1 MATASI
7 DDWASGMRYAAMQSA
22 RVAWYTGHGFAMR
35 RMLKRIAEKHPQA
48 APSVT
53 PPSKPVPNTARLL
66 RDVGKLMA
74 RDFANARAGLYPMP
88 DPEETDL
95 SRLLA
100 TSRAFFADVPEVARR
115 RREGASQEVGGK
127 RGTGKRPRYYMQ
139 NFHFQSGGWMSE
151 ESARLYDM
159 QVEVLFNGAAS
170 AMRRQALVPVAEALQ
185 GRDQRQLLAADIACG
200 TGRFVADLRG
210 AYPRLPVIAL
220 DLSEEYVNETR
231 RHVGRAATL
240 RPMVAKAEALPLPD
254 ASLDVASAI
263 YLFHELPPKVR
274 RQVAAEIGRV
284 VKPGGTFILVD
295 SLQPGDMPDYDGL
308 LEVFPQLFHEP
319 YYRGYLAEDLPR
331 LFAPHAMVVEKVETA
346 FFSKIVT
353 FRRSETA

>member
-1 MATASI
+1 MASVSI
-7 DDWASGMRYAAMQSA
+7 DDWASGMRYAAVQSA
-22 RVAWYTGHGFAMR
+22 RVAWYTGHRMATR
-35 RMLKRIAEKHPQA
+35 RLLNRIAAKHPEA

-53 PPSKPVPNTARLL
+53 PPSTPVPDVRRLL

-74 RDFANARAGLYPMP
+74 RDYANVRAGLYPMP

-95 SRLLA
+95 GRLLA
-100 TSRAFFADVPEVARR
+100 TSRAYFADVPEAARR

-127 RGTGKRPRYYMQ
+127 RGEGRRPRYYMQ
-139 NFHFQSGGWMSE
+139 NFHFQSDGWMSE

-159 QVEVLFNGAAS
+159 QVEVLFSGAAS
-170 AMRRQALVPVAEALQ
+170 AMRRQALVPVAKVLK

-200 TGRFVADLRG
+200 TGRFVGDLRG
-210 AYPRLPVIAL
+210 AYPRLPVVAL
-220 DLSEEYVNETR
+220 DLSEEYVGETR
-231 RHVGRAATL
+231 RHVGRSSML

-254 ASLDVASAI
+254 ASLDLASCI

-274 RQVAAEIGRV
+274 REVAAEIARV
-284 VKPGGTFILVD
+284 VKPGGTFLLVD

-319 YYRGYLAEDLPR
+319 YYRGYLKEDLAR
-331 LFAPHAMVVEKVETA
+331 LFAPHGLIAESAETA

-353 FRRSETA
+353 FRRAA

>member
-1 MATASI
+1 MASVSI
-7 DDWASGMRYAAMQSA
+7 DDWANGMRYAAVQGA
-22 RVAWYTGHGFAMR
+22 RVAWYTGHGLAMR
-35 RMLKRIAEKHPQA
+35 RMLKSIAAKHPQA
-48 APSVT
+48 APRVA
-53 PPSKPVPNTARLL
+53 PPSTPVPDLPRLL

-74 RDFANARAGLYPMP
+74 RDYANVRAGLYPMP
-88 DPEETDL
+88 DPEEADL
-95 SRLLA
+95 GRVLA

-127 RGTGKRPRYYMQ
+127 RGEGNRPRYYMQ

-170 AMRRQALVPVAEALQ
+170 AMRRQALVPVAQALK
-185 GRDQRQLLAADIACG
+185 GRDQRELLAADIACG
-200 TGRFVADLRG
+200 TGRFVGDLRG

-220 DLSEEYVNETR
+220 DLSEEYVGETR

-240 RPMVAKAEALPLPD
+240 RPMVGKAEALPLSD
-254 ASLDVASAI
+254 ASLDLASAI

-274 RQVAAEIGRV
+274 RQVAGEIARV

-295 SLQPGDMPDYDGL
+295 SLQPGDAPDYDGL

-319 YYRGYLAEDLPR
+319 YYNGYLKEDLAR
-331 LFAPHAMVVEKVETA
+331 LFAPHGLVAEKVETA

-353 FRRSETA
+353 FRRAA